1 VVVKVHLPVET
12 LLVEMVVQ
20 AEAVRIMG
28 EVVLVIRHLQAHRR
42 EITVVALAE
51 TLVQAEVAQ
60 VVLAQQ
66 DRITLMEVVGVLAQQ
81 IQLPDHQ

>member
-1 VVVKVHLPVET
+1 VAVKVHLPAVI
-12 LLVEMVVQ
+12 LLVLPVVQ

-51 TLVQAEVAQ
+51 TLEEAEVAL
-60 VVLAQQ
+60 LALDQQ